1 VRGPLLVRELEGGR
15 IVTLRVPG
23 WVVSNQVKGKGKE
36 GFEDWVGV
44 GRVGQ
49 GLCLL

>member
-1 VRGPLLVRELEGGR
+1 VRGPLLVRGLEGGR

-36 GFEDWVGV
+36 GFEDWIGM
-44 GRVGQ
+44 GWVGQ